1 MHARRTAA
9 MRDGLEP
16 LDPFEHVLLIGG
28 DGGGCYQP
36 PAPPEDPAP
45 TIGGS
50 LIAGLV
56 NH

>member
-1 MHARRTAA
+1 MYARRTDA

-45 TIGGS
+45 TIGAS

-56 NH
+56 NR